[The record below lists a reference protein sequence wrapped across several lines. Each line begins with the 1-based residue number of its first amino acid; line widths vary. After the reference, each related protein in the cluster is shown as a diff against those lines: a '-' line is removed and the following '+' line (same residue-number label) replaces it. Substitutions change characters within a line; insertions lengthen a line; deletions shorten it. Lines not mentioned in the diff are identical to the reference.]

1 MEKTTVYMTPE
12 TKRRLEGLARRSGRP
27 QAELI
32 REAMEEFLD
41 RNEPERPL
49 PSFVG
54 SVSVG
59 GDIANEIHGIRRQWS
74 RELSEKQERI
84 SRDRAKRTSGG
95 ER

>member
-12 TKRRLEGLARRSGRP
+12 TKRRLEDLARRSGRP
-27 QAELI
+27 QAALI

-41 RNEPERPL
+41 RGEQKRPL

-59 GDIANEIHGIRRQWS
+59 GDIANEIHEIRRQWAK
-74 RELSEKQERI
+74 ELSEKHERI
-84 SRDRAKRTSGG
+84 SRESAKRTGG
-95 ER
+95 GKR